1 MKKFLYHKLWRQ
13 EEGATAVEFAMLA
26 PALILFTFGI
36 LEFTIGLGAYLQA
49 SEAVRAAA
57 RVAAIQPAIADLG
70 GLEEGATASCTSQAN
85 LSCGAYT
92 VNNAGSYDAV
102 LTEAQRVLSDITA
115 QQLSVSYSSSG
126 MGFSTTAAG
135 TAPLVTVRLN
145 GYEHNLVLQN
155 LIPGVS
161 AITFPDFA
169 TSRMIAY

>member
-1 MKKFLYHKLWRQ
+1 MKKSLYHKLRQ
-13 EEGATAVEFAMLA
+13 RQDGATAVEFAMLA

-36 LEFTIGLGAYLQA
+36 LEFTIGLGVYLQA
-49 SEAVRAAA
+49 SEAIRAAA
-57 RVAAIQPAIADLG
+57 RVAAIQPAIPDLS
-70 GLEEGATASCTSQAN
+70 GLEEDATANCIRDAR
-85 LSCGAYT
+85 LSCGAYA
-92 VNNAGSYDAV
+92 VDNAGSYDAV
-102 LTEAQRVLSDITA
+102 LAEAQRVLSSITA

-126 MGFSTTAAG
+126 VGFSTTAAG

-169 TSRMIAY
+169 TSRMISY